1 MMSSP
6 PSGPVRPRNVFCPA
20 SCCSASSLN
29 YQDVVGP
36 SRERAGGF
44 THVALGVVADA
55 HREQLQEL
63 APEVLVGVRLDV
75 LAVVQI
81 HQHGGIL
88 EEPDEQ
94 LAEVAGCVRPEH
106 QILPEHHAV
115 VAHLVLAGR
124 EVAVPEQREL
134 LLERPPGRQHP
145 VRPPQAKALC
155 FDAVGDQAV
164 EELVHHRLEPAL
176 GTRRQHL
183 LAQTLPALARQTHG
197 FRTAR
202 RKRIHA
208 GIPDA

>member
-20 SCCSASSLN
+20 SCCSAVQLE

-36 SRERAGGF
+36 SRKRAGGF
-44 THVALGVVADA
+44 PHVALGVVADA

-63 APEVLVGVRLDV
+63 APEVLVGMRLDV

-81 HQHGGIL
+81 HEHGGIF

-94 LAEVAGCVRPEH
+94 PAEVAGCARPEH

-115 VAHLVLAGR
+115 IAHLVLAGR

-134 LLERPPGRQHP
+134 LFERPPGRQHP
-145 VRPPQAKALC
+145 VRPPQAEALC
-155 FDAVGDQAV
+155 FDSVGDQAV
-164 EELVHHRLEPAL
+164 EELVHDRLEPAL

-197 FRTAR
+197 LRTAR